1 LVSNKNSSDK
11 ARIDLIYGISTY
23 PTKILIDRN
32 GMIIGRFTGTEED
45 NDLEVMRK
53 KELEN

>member
-1 LVSNKNSSDK
+1 
-11 ARIDLIYGISTY
+11 LIYGIRTY

-45 NDLEVMRK
+45 NDLEEMLK
-53 KELEN
+53 KELGN